1 MDETSIIHQ
10 DVYPVFVI
18 LPQLRLES
26 LGILGFREARDIVS
40 SESFVDEISV

>member
-1 MDETSIIHQ
+1 
-10 DVYPVFVI
+10 
-18 LPQLRLES
+18 